1 MQQGPLDLGKWN
13 VRKGRIRKLGHK
25 WSQTKDSATSKVKRA
40 GCGERKGSNRTITT
54 LIISGKNATA
64 KPDWIHFLLARFKIV
79 TMEREEKNGFTSHL
93 FINVFPFV
101 LPQTKKKN
109 VNKCQAHELHTQ
121 E

>member
-25 WSQTKDSATSKVKRA
+25 WSQTKDSETSKVKRA

-54 LIISGKNATA
+54 LLSQEKCLA
-64 KPDWIHFLLARFKIV
+64 KPDWIHFLFARFKIV
-79 TMEREEKNGFTSHL
+79 SMEREEKNVLTSHL
-93 FINVFPFV
+93 FINAFPFV